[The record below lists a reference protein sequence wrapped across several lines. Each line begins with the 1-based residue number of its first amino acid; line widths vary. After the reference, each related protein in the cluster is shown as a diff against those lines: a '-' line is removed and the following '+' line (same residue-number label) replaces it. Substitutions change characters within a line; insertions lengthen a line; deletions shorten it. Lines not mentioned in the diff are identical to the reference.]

1 MTIEEKNIEIS
12 EMIGCFVREPDKHSK
27 NDIPVEIPDRF
38 GFYCEG
44 FGYSQNPKSKKKLI
58 HFLFDKPGMRG
69 EPINWSYSKN
79 LQFDS
84 NADWQ
89 DETINFVEKD
99 LGYQVETKQNE
110 VLILNPYKK
119 YVVKC
124 SDVNKTRKEI
134 MFDALFQLSQY
145 IKKQS
150 ENKV

>member
-1 MTIEEKNIEIS
+1 MTTEEKNIEIAK
-12 EMIGCFVREPDKHSK
+12 MIGCFVRKPDKNSN

-58 HFLFDKPGMRG
+58 HFLFDNPGMRG

-89 DETINFVEKD
+89 DETINFVETE
-99 LGYQVETKQNE
+99 LGYTIETKQNE
-110 VLILNPYKK
+110 VLISSPHKK
-119 YVVKC
+119 PVVKYIDQTK
-124 SDVNKTRKEI
+124 SRKEI
-134 MFDALFQLSQY
+134 MFEALFQISQY
-145 IKKQS
+145 IKQQS
-150 ENKV
+150 EN